1 MGNNVSDSFV
11 MLDLRSIKHGVS
23 DQMQSLMTSLDQVPD
38 DGIVKL
44 TTSTRPDALIESL
57 QTQAN
62 RFNVRQLAEDAIDV
76 EILGPHAPEI
86 MDLTDLEAPGPM
98 EKVLLACSR
107 LEAGQ
112 SILARLPRVP
122 VMLFPHLD
130 KRGLSW
136 CVHEEADQS
145 ALLMVRKAQ

>member
-1 MGNNVSDSFV
+1 MSNNVSDSFV
-11 MLDLRSIKHGVS
+11 MLDLRSIKRGVT
-23 DQMQSLMTSLDQVPD
+23 DQMQALLAALAHVPD

-62 RFNVRQLAEDAIDV
+62 RFNIRQLADDVTDV
-76 EILGPHAPEI
+76 EVLGPNAPEI
-86 MDLTDLEAPGPM
+86 LDLTDLEAPGPM

-112 SILARLPRVP
+112 SFLARLPRVP
-122 VMLFPHLD
+122 VMLFPHLE
-130 KRGLSW
+130 KRGLRWS
-136 CVHEEADQS
+136 VHEEADLS
-145 ALLMVRKAQ
+145 ALLMVRKEQ